1 MKKSICLVLLLFTSS
16 LGFGQN
22 SDFIQSGPMLG
33 YVEMRE
39 ALVWVQYKEPV
50 ETYLKV
56 WEPGAQD
63 TINTTIQNSN
73 NESANVIKFIIADLE
88 PGRIYQ
94 YDIYVNNKLANTAY
108 RQIVETQQ
116 LWQYRTDPPNFKFAT
131 GSCAYIN
138 EHEYDR
144 PGKGYGG
151 NYEIFQNIVSNQPN
165 MMLWLGDITYLREAD
180 FYSKKAILNRNTHSR
195 SLPELQELLV
205 SCNHYAIWDDHDF
218 GPNDAVGSFP
228 HKDKTLDAF
237 KLFWGNNGYGVNGNP
252 GITGFFKYNDID
264 FFLLDNRYNR
274 TPLFES
280 EKSQVLGKK
289 QIDWLI
295 SELKLSKSPFKF
307 IAVGGQVLNTAKVHE
322 NHANYEEERAYLLK
336 KLKDE
341 NIKNVIFLT
350 GDRHHTELSKLDDEG
365 YVTYD
370 LTVSPL
376 TASAARLNEKEIN
389 TLHVEGTRVNQRNYA
404 LIEVSG
410 PRKERELY
418 ITIIGSDGHEIW
430 NKKISSEDF

>member
-73 NESANVIKFIIADLE
+73 NESANVIKFIITDLE

-138 EHEYDR
+138 EHEYM
-144 PGKGYGG
+144 
-151 NYEIFQNIVSNQPN
+151 S
-165 MMLWLGDITYLREAD
+165 
-180 FYSKKAILNRNTHSR
+180 
-195 SLPELQELLV
+195 
-205 SCNHYAIWDDHDF
+205 
-218 GPNDAVGSFP
+218 
-228 HKDKTLDAF
+228 
-237 KLFWGNNGYGVNGNP
+237 
-252 GITGFFKYNDID
+252 
-264 FFLLDNRYNR
+264 
-274 TPLFES
+274 
-280 EKSQVLGKK
+280 SQ
-289 QIDWLI
+289 
-295 SELKLSKSPFKF
+295 
-307 IAVGGQVLNTAKVHE
+307 
-322 NHANYEEERAYLLK
+322 
-336 KLKDE
+336 
-341 NIKNVIFLT
+341 
-350 GDRHHTELSKLDDEG
+350 
-365 YVTYD
+365 
-370 LTVSPL
+370 
-376 TASAARLNEKEIN
+376 
-389 TLHVEGTRVNQRNYA
+389 
-404 LIEVSG
+404 
-410 PRKERELY
+410 
-418 ITIIGSDGHEIW
+418 
-430 NKKISSEDF
+430 